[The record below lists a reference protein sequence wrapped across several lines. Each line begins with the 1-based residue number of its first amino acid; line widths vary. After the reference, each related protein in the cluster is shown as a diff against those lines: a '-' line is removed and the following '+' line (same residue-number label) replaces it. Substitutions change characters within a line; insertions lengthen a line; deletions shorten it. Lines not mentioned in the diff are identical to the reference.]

1 MIEFVKVQAPIDEDI
16 FLSEKV
22 DKIWAPYAKIHVYA
36 GSYPEDVATLDD
48 AQDWEFGLLPEGQN
62 IQSDESGDDG
72 SESEED
78 EWVRKRPNG
87 REDDDAHGAVEA
99 LIRKSEAENND
110 VDDDYVHTSVA
121 PPFPSKTE
129 KKAAKKA
136 EKQRKKEEKKKM
148 KRLSKKLV
156 SGYTSSGS
164 IFSFGGSGGSDSETA
179 D

>member
-1 MIEFVKVQAPIDEDI
+1 MDEDI

-62 IQSDESGDDG
+62 IQSDESGDEG
-72 SESEED
+72 SGSEED
-78 EWVRKRPNG
+78 EWARKRVDG
-87 REDDDAHGAVEA
+87 KEDGGVHGAVEA

-110 VDDDYVHTSVA
+110 MDDDYAHTPVA
-121 PPFPSKTE
+121 PPFPSRTE

-148 KRLSKKLV
+148 KRISKKLV

-164 IFSFGGSGGSDSETA
+164 IFSFAESASNESETETN
-179 D
+179 